1 MEVATS
7 TSYYVINLGCNLQ
20 GKTGVWIKLP
30 IEHANLVEAT
40 VKVNTGFQIYYYYF
54 ITTNWLILKGGFYLF
69 NFYLLLFF
77 NIYLKKNSTYKF
89 VSF

>member
-1 MEVATS
+1 M
-7 TSYYVINLGCNLQ
+7 Q

-69 NFYLLLFF
+69 NLYLLLFF
-77 NIYLKKNSTYKF
+77 NIYLKKIQLIFHNKLTYFILRSNDTTIPKKN
-89 VSF
+89 